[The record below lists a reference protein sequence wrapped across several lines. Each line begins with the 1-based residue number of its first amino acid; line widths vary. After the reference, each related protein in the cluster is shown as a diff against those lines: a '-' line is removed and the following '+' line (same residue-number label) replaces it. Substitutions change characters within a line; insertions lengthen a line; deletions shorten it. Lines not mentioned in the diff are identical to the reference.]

1 MDISQLKYFIAL
13 AQTRSFSEAAR
24 RCGISQPSMS
34 HGISTLEK
42 QLGAPLFLRSR
53 KSVTITDAGKILL
66 PSAMQIVE
74 TAEKA
79 EFRIRQI
86 EIGATG
92 SIEISALTT
101 SSAALSSALTVFTK
115 KYPNIMTDI
124 SFTSGRSEV
133 IAMSESKG
141 DVHFAVQD
149 MVPKGEL
156 YHYVISHHDHLC
168 MAFPADHPLAKEELD
183 FSKLK
188 NERFIGISETDGPT
202 LRNEIERVCESRGYK
217 PNIVCQYDR
226 AEAVLLSVGSGSGI
240 AVIPEALGK
249 VFYLNNV
256 VLKRI
261 PGEDAIR
268 TYVMAWQKDIQNPAA
283 RLFIEMSREYFSSH
297 PSWADEIGKI
307 SQT

>member
-34 HGISTLEK
+34 HGISALEK

-79 EFRIRQI
+79 QFRIRQI
-86 EIGATG
+86 ETGATG

-101 SSAALSSALTVFTK
+101 SSAALAQALTAFTR
-115 KYPNIMTDI
+115 KYPEIMTDI
-124 SFTSGRSEV
+124 SFTSGRSEA
-133 IAMSESKG
+133 IAMSESIG
-141 DVHFAVQD
+141 DVHFAVKD
-149 MVPKGEL
+149 MVPEGEL
-156 YHYVISHHDHLC
+156 FDYIVTHYDRLC
-168 MAFPADHPLAKEELD
+168 MAFPADHPLADKELD

-188 NERFIGISETDGPT
+188 NERFIGVSESDGPT
-202 LRNEIERVCESRGYK
+202 LRREIQRVCESRGYR

-226 AEAVLLSVGSGSGI
+226 AEAVLLSVGTGTGI
-240 AVIPEALGK
+240 AVVPEALGK

-256 VLKRI
+256 KLKRI
-261 PGEDAIR
+261 PGDDALR
-268 TYVMAWQKDIQNPAA
+268 TYVMAWQKDLQNPAA
-283 RLFIEMSREYFSSH
+283 RLFIEVAKEHFG
-297 PSWADEIGKI
+297 PKTWNPDL
-307 SQT
+307 